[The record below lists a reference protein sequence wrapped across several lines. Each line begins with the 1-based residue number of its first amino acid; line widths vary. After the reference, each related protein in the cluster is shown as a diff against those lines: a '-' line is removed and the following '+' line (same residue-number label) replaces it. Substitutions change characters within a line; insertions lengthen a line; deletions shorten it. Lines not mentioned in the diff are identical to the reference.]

1 MFADYL
7 DMKGRGDKMNNLKKI
22 RNNKKGFTLVEIIVV
37 LVIIAVLAAA
47 AIPTMIGFVEDSKGK
62 AEIANARAA
71 YIASQA
77 IATEE
82 YATNGSVTFKTNDF
96 YKIGD
101 APGTDNVQKKLNQML
116 DVDLKDAK
124 VTPSVT
130 DGKVTK
136 VIYIDKNGKYQVTI
150 EQDKAAQVEKIS
162 NTSSNSTPAA
172 S

>member
-82 YATNGSVTFKTNDF
+82 YATNGSVTFKTNG

-162 NTSSNSTPAA
+162 NTSSNSTPAE